1 MLFRAR
7 ISRAARCSS
16 GRGFPAPGSNPED
29 QEPAA
34 MLRFVL
40 RRIFLILPVLI
51 GLTVI
56 MFVIARVLP
65 GDPVALA
72 AGPNAT
78 RDEIARYAQEF
89 GLDRPIWVQYWSYL
103 TGLMQG
109 DFGVSIFTRRPVATD
124 LATYLPATL
133 ELVFAAM
140 MLAIAIGIPAG
151 LMAAVWRNRWP
162 DYTSNVLSVAA
173 ISMPRFFL
181 GLLLQLCFAMWLMWL
196 PLGGRFPIIYEPP
209 PFVTGFYTLDA
220 LFAGDWESFVV
231 ACRYLALPAIAMS
244 LSPLATILRMMR
256 ASTIEVLHQD
266 YVTTA
271 RALGLSPRLIVFK
284 YVLRNAISSSL
295 TVIGLYFGW
304 LLGGTVLVETVFD
317 WPGIGLY
324 ATSAIVAQDF
334 MPVVS
339 VALVI
344 GFLFICANI
353 VIDVLYGL
361 INPKVR
367 YQ

>member
-1 MLFRAR
+1 
-7 ISRAARCSS
+7 
-16 GRGFPAPGSNPED
+16 
-29 QEPAA
+29 
-34 MLRFVL
+34 MLRFIF
-40 RRIFLILPVLI
+40 RRILLILPVLF

-65 GDPVALA
+65 GDPVGLA

-78 RDEIARYAQEF
+78 REEIEALAREF
-89 GLDRPIWVQYWSYL
+89 GLDQPILGQYWTYVS
-103 TGLMQG
+103 GLAQG
-109 DFGVSIFTRRPVATD
+109 DFGTSIFTRRPVADD
-124 LATYLPATL
+124 LAAYLPATL
-133 ELVFAAM
+133 ELVFSA
-140 MLAIAIGIPAG
+140 LLIAIVVGIPAG
-151 LMAAVWRNRWP
+151 LMAAIWRNRWP
-162 DYTSNVLSVAA
+162 DYLSNILSVAA

-196 PLGGRFPIIYEPP
+196 PLGGRFPIILEPP
-209 PFVTGFYTLDA
+209 PGVTGFYTIDA
-220 LFAGDWESFVV
+220 LLAGDMESFQT
-231 ACRYLALPAIAMS
+231 ACRYLAMPAIAMS

-256 ASTIEVLHQD
+256 AATIEVMQQD

-295 TVIGLYFGW
+295 TLIGLYFGW

-317 WPGIGLY
+317 WPGVGLY

-344 GFLFICANI
+344 GALFISVNI
-353 VIDVLYGL
+353 VIDLLYGV